1 MIKEF
6 DKVTILTILLFG
18 LLVLLYALKLRLFN
32 KFNFDTLTK
41 AFNKIITIQVV
52 VVVVVAIV
60 LNRNTI
66 DKVVYSIGQG
76 NMLTSIIVSTAMTYI
91 IIAGFSIFQKESSL
105 NLINLIFTKKQC
117 ILPPLS
123 AK

>member
-1 MIKEF
+1 
-6 DKVTILTILLFG
+6 L
-18 LLVLLYALKLRLFN
+18 ALFN

-60 LNRNTI
+60 LEFWNTI

-76 NMLTSIIVSTAMTYI
+76 NMLTSIIVSTAMITLLLRFFLY
-91 IIAGFSIFQKESSL
+91 FKNDSFEL
-105 NLINLIFTKKQC
+105 NQFDIYEKTMHFPNYQLNK
-117 ILPPLS
+117 P
-123 AK
+123 

>member
-6 DKVTILTILLFG
+6 DKVTILTILLFFTG
-18 LLVLLYALKLRLFN
+18 TTLCPKIGLFN

-60 LNRNTI
+60 LEFWKYN
-66 DKVVYSIGQG
+66 
-76 NMLTSIIVSTAMTYI
+76 
-91 IIAGFSIFQKESSL
+91 
-105 NLINLIFTKKQC
+105 
-117 ILPPLS
+117 
-123 AK
+123 